1 MKYLIS
7 YHNTLVLLLVGVMLL
22 NIIIP
27 TMLKNNPVKFIKWT
41 RIGYFTFWAVWA
53 MVLFGGLVVFMFQK
67 QALPTHVILMI
78 VATLVIPV
86 LDGYRA
92 IKQGRIW
99 RASEGKDLALKFSN
113 TIIAIELAIVVAV
126 TLYSYSL

>member
-7 YHNTLVLLLVGVMLL
+7 YHNYIVIAFVAVLIFNIVVPTLLR
-22 NIIIP
+22 
-27 TMLKNNPVKFIKWT
+27 TNPIRFIKWT
-41 RIGYFTFWAVWA
+41 RIGYFTFWAFWA

-67 QALPTHVILMI
+67 QALPSHVVLMI
-78 VATLVIPV
+78 VATLILPF

-99 RASEGKDLALKFSN
+99 RASKGEDLALKFSN
-113 TIIAIELAIVVAV
+113 TVVAIELAIVLLVS
-126 TLYSYSL
+126 LYSYR

>member
-1 MKYLIS
+1 MSYLIS
-7 YHNTLVLLLVGVMLL
+7 YHNTLVLLLIAVMGL
-22 NIIIP
+22 NILVP
-27 TMLKNNPVKFIKWT
+27 TILKNNPIQFIKWT

-67 QALPTHVILMI
+67 QALPMKVILMI
-78 VATLVIPV
+78 LVTIIVPI

-99 RASEGKDLALKFSN
+99 RESQGNDLALKFSN
-113 TIIAIELAIVVAV
+113 TIIAIEIALVVAV
-126 TLYSYSL
+126 SLYSYYM